1 MAVPG
6 ATAPF
11 DARAFV
17 RSLPARPGVY
27 RMRNADR
34 EVLYVGKARSLRDR
48 VGSYFH
54 AGNIVPKVQ
63 ALVSQVAEI
72 EVTVTNSEIE
82 ALLLEY
88 NLIKEHKPRYNVLM
102 RDDKSF
108 PYLHLDTRHSFP
120 RIAYYR
126 GPTGIAGRLFGPYP
140 NAFAARQTLSQL
152 QKLFRLRPCEDS
164 YFANRSR
171 PCLQYQIGRCSGPC
185 VGLISKEDYASEV
198 RTAVKVLEG
207 RNAEVNEELAQRMEA
222 AATALEYERAA
233 ELRDQLAHLKE
244 VQAEQIVSC
253 ARGEDADAV
262 GIASERGQHCVA
274 ILFIRAG
281 RNLGTIHFFPK
292 APLGDSTD
300 VLCSFVE
307 QYYLAHDPPPRI
319 IVSRGSAGLAPLAET
334 LRQRHKRKVEI
345 TLGSRGLGAR
355 WRRMTDENASQALRM
370 RLSSAAGLDE
380 QFAALAAGL
389 QLPEEPQRIECFDI
403 SHTGGEGTVA
413 SCVVFGREGPIK
425 SEYRRFNI
433 AGNAPGD
440 DYGAMSQAITRRY
453 TRVKAGE
460 VPAPDVLLIDGG
472 CGQIE
477 VVRAALEKLDLATD
491 TAPRLIVGVAK
502 GADRRA
508 GQERLFLLGSDTPTI
523 LPADSPAL
531 HLIQRVRDEAH
542 RFAIT
547 GHRKR
552 RARRHQESVLDAV
565 PGLGPVKRRELLKH
579 FGGLQGVLRAGVSQF
594 EAVPGIGRQLA
605 SSIYEHLHPGD

>member
-1 MAVPG
+1 MPDPG
-6 ATAPF
+6 AAPF
-11 DARAFV
+11 DAKAFV
-17 RSLPARPGVY
+17 KSLPARPGVY
-27 RMRNADR
+27 RMLNAGR
-34 EVLYVGKARSLRDR
+34 EVIYVGKARSLRDR
-48 VGSYFH
+48 VGSYFQ
-54 AGNIVPKVQ
+54 ASNVAPKNQV
-63 ALVSQVAEI
+63 LVSQVADI

-108 PYLHLDTRHSFP
+108 PYLHLDTRHAFP

-152 QKLFRLRPCEDS
+152 QKLFRLRPCEDT

-185 VGLISKEDYASEV
+185 VGLISEEDYAAEV

-207 RNAEVNEELAQRMEA
+207 RNAEVNEDLVRRMDEA
-222 AATALEYERAA
+222 SAALNYEKAA

-244 VQAEQIVSC
+244 VQAEQIVSSS
-253 ARGEDADAV
+253 RGEDVDAV
-262 GIASERGQHCVA
+262 GIASERGQHCIA

-292 APLGDSTD
+292 APIGDPTD
-300 VLCSFVE
+300 VLCSFIE
-307 QYYLAHDPPPRI
+307 QYYLAHDPPPKI
-319 IVSRGSAGLAPLAET
+319 IASRGAKNLAPLSQT
-334 LRQRHKRKVEI
+334 LSQRHHRRVEI
-345 TLGSRGLGAR
+345 TGGARGLGAR

-370 RLSSAAGLDE
+370 RLSSIAGLDE
-380 QFAALAAGL
+380 QFAALAAAL
-389 QLPEEPQRIECFDI
+389 QLPEDPQRLECFDI

-413 SCVVFGREGPIK
+413 SCVVFGREGPVK

-433 AGNAPGD
+433 TGIAPGD
-440 DYGAMSQAITRRY
+440 DYGALEQAIARRY
-453 TRVKAGE
+453 ARVKAGE
-460 VPAPDVLLIDGG
+460 IPPPDVLLIDGG
-472 CGQIE
+472 RGQIE
-477 VVRAALEKLDLATD
+477 AVERALTTLELAAES
-491 TAPRLIVGVAK
+491 APRLVVGVAK
-502 GADRRA
+502 GVDRRA
-508 GQERLFLLGSDTPTI
+508 GQERLFLLGSDAPTI
-523 LPADSPAL
+523 LAPDSPAL

-565 PGLGPVKRRELLKH
+565 PGLGTVKRRELLKH
-579 FGGLQGVLRAGVSQF
+579 FGGLHGVLRAGIAQF
-594 EAVPGIGRQLA
+594 EAVPGIGPQLA
-605 SSIYEHLHPGD
+605 ANIYEHLHPGE